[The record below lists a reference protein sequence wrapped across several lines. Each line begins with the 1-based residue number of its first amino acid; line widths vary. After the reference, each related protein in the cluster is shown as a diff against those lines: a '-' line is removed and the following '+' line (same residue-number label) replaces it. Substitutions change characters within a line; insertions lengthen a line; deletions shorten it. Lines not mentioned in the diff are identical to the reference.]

1 MDVQNINEKKNHEY
15 GLLFIV
21 MPIGFQLH
29 ILLLTCNDQR
39 SKIHQKIRG
48 KKRDMIYDILNIE
61 NIEATLHFMLRMFGF
76 IDPFMNL
83 QN

>member
-1 MDVQNINEKKNHEY
+1 
-15 GLLFIV
+15 
-21 MPIGFQLH
+21 
-29 ILLLTCNDQR
+29 
-39 SKIHQKIRG
+39 
-48 KKRDMIYDILNIE
+48 MIYDILNIE